1 VSRKIWQTCNGSG
14 STWTLK
20 RFLTIEILKLRRRI
34 LYFQK
39 HTVLLG
45 TYELLRVS
53 LAMSAD
59 AIAMIFGPFWLP
71 CIPYLF
77 LDIHVPASHQKAAV

>member
-1 VSRKIWQTCNGSG
+1 
-14 STWTLK
+14 
-20 RFLTIEILKLRRRI
+20 
-34 LYFQK
+34 
-39 HTVLLG
+39 
-45 TYELLRVS
+45 
-53 LAMSAD
+53 MSAD